1 MTPVS
6 VTKVSDFDPES
17 FEQAL
22 YRSAEEQNEAGHH
35 FLAVVTAQTAV
46 EAVAQS
52 VFSTLFGINLQRSL
66 LTMNE
71 LLPDRSFMAKGT
83 RMLWEE
89 LTGESITKLALWKP
103 YEKHV
108 ERRNPAAHGSIF
120 GWPSGEPI
128 SKQDAQESIEA
139 ARAMTDYLLGT
150 FNRVMDELVTRDGE
164 RMAEEDQWRALR
176 LVTSRPASPASERM
190 SRAIRELREESGM
203 SVAQLAAATKFHPH
217 SIARIE
223 SGLTE
228 PSLTMLVPLSKALG
242 LSTPELIERAGMD
255 SIGEEP

>member
-6 VTKVSDFDPES
+6 VTPVFDFDPES
-17 FEQAL
+17 FEQTL
-22 YRSAEEQNEAGHH
+22 YRTAEAQNDAGHH

-46 EAVAQS
+46 EAVVQS
-52 VFSTLFGINLQRSL
+52 VFTTLFGINLQRSL
-66 LTMNE
+66 QTMNE

-89 LTGESITKLALWKP
+89 LTGESITKQPLWKP
-103 YEKHV
+103 YVKHV

-120 GWPSGEPI
+120 GFPTGEPI

-139 ARAMTDYLLGT
+139 ARAMTAYLLDT
-150 FNRVMDELVTRDGE
+150 FNRVMGELVTRDGE

-176 LVTSRPASPASERM
+176 LISPRPATPASERI
-190 SRAIRELREESGM
+190 SRVTRELRDERGM
-203 SVAQLAAATKFHPH
+203 SVEQLAAATNFHPR
-217 SIARIE
+217 SITRIE

-228 PSLTMLVPLSKALG
+228 PSLTMLITLSKALG
-242 LSTPELIERAGMD
+242 VSTPALIERAGLD
-255 SIGEEP
+255 SIA